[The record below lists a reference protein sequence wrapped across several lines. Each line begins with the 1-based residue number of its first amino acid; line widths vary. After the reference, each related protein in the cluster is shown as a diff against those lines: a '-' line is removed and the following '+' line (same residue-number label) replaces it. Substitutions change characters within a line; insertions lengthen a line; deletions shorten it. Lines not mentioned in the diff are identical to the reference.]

1 MLPEPTKDEL
11 HDLWEQL
18 WSLRCDLD
26 QKMRSDKAQMGD
38 IKRLLSLAN
47 QVSMNL
53 KALLDARAEPNAE
66 LLKEVRDACDFE
78 EAA

>member
-1 MLPEPTKDEL
+1 MLHEPTKDDI
-11 HDLWEQL
+11 HNLWGQL
-18 WSLRCDLD
+18 WSLRCELD
-26 QKMRSDKAQMGD
+26 EKMQSDEATMGD

-66 LLKEVRDACDFE
+66 LLKEVRNACEFE